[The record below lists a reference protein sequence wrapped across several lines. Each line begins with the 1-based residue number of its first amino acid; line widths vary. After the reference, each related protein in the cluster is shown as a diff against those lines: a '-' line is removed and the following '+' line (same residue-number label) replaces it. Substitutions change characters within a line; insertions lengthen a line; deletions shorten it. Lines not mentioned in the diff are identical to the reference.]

1 MNSEL
6 AQIYLTTAS
15 VSILGYH
22 HDLGEP
28 VIRLW
33 NDAAAAGHALSAATP
48 GIAL

>member
-6 AQIYLTTAS
+6 PLIYLTTAS

-33 NDAAAAGHALSAATP
+33 NDAAAAGHALTAAKP

>member
-28 VIRLW
+28 VIRLCMMRQR
-33 NDAAAAGHALSAATP
+33 P
-48 GIAL
+48 VMR